1 MLAPSD
7 PPAFTLRRGAS
18 TRYVLVCDHASA
30 EVPAVLGSL
39 GLAPEAFGRHIA
51 IDIGARWV
59 AERVADRLDATLLA
73 AGYSRLVIDCNRYPW
88 DPGSMTPES
97 DRTAVPANQG
107 LDERAR
113 LARVR
118 SIFLPYQRAISATL
132 DALLASGERPALLSI
147 HSCTP
152 ELGGRRRP
160 WEIGFSYTPPA
171 TLARACLDA
180 LSADRSLSIGDNE
193 PYAMDLGMD
202 YTTPEQGLRRGLHCI
217 QVEFR
222 QDLIA
227 TESGARHWADR
238 FTDALLSVSDAVL
251 AQAATRWQPA
261 WPCPHAGPDGPELL
275 HKPQSQRAVGT

>member
-7 PPAFTLRRGAS
+7 PPAFSRRPGANP
-18 TRYVLVCDHASA
+18 RYVLVCDHASA

-39 GLAPEAFGRHIA
+39 GLPPEAFHRHIA
-51 IDIGARWV
+51 VDIGARWV
-59 AERVADRLDATLLA
+59 AERVAQRLDATLLA

-88 DPGSMTPES
+88 DPGSIAAES
-97 DRTAVPANQG
+97 DRTAVPANRG

-113 LARVR
+113 LARLR

-132 DALLASGERPALLSI
+132 DELIARGERPALLSI

-152 ELGGRRRP
+152 ELGGQHRP
-160 WEIGFSYTPPA
+160 WPIGFSYTPPA

-180 LSADRSLSIGDNE
+180 LSADRTLSVGDNE

-202 YTTPEQGLRRGLHCI
+202 YTTPEQALRRGLHFV

-227 TESGARHWADR
+227 TESSARDWADR
-238 FTDALLSVSDAVL
+238 FVDALLSVADTVL
-251 AQAATRWQPA
+251 AQAATPWQPA
-261 WPCPHAGPDGPELL
+261 WSCPHAGTDGAELL
-275 HKPQSQRAVGT
+275 HKPRSLQVVGT